1 MKAGLQDA
9 SPDIQLWHVH
19 TWLRRGGPLAGRKVG
34 RCLWSWHCAP
44 LGSLGRLR
52 AAILPAFHMKRYI
65 YSRSFLEG
73 PVLTLEGQGSLVM
86 EKAVGLTE
94 VSLKTGR
101 TEMMTRKQSG
111 SDSLSYRH
119 TTQQRSG
126 LALMTTP
133 N

>member
-1 MKAGLQDA
+1 
-9 SPDIQLWHVH
+9 
-19 TWLRRGGPLAGRKVG
+19 
-34 RCLWSWHCAP
+34 
-44 LGSLGRLR
+44 
-52 AAILPAFHMKRYI
+52 MKRYI